1 MTDAEI
7 DAQLLCD
14 WVIIFFFLK
23 KKKEPTLLYTHFLVV
38 VENC

>member
-14 WVIIFFFLK
+14 WVIIFFFK
-23 KKKEPTLLYTHFLVV
+23 KKKRTEFALYAFPGGS
-38 VENC
+38 